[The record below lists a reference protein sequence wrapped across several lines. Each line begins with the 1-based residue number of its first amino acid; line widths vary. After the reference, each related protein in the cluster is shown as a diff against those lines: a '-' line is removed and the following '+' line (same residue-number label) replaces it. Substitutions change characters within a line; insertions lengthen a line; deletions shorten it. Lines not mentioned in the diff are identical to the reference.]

1 MELSRILQ
9 DNRSKKGS
17 DDTNDM
23 FLLQLAQNL
32 DFLGVIGMKN
42 VTNTRDSLLME
53 EIRKNG
59 VKLVLLS
66 TDTTAENITD
76 LNSLKMFNQYR
87 EPININGRTDR

>member
-1 MELSRILQ
+1 
-9 DNRSKKGS
+9 
-17 DDTNDM
+17 M

-42 VTNTRDSLLME
+42 VTNTRDALLME